1 MADDGT
7 INQQR
12 ARQMSN
18 DLTRSNQANL
28 PSLPVWLGRLA
39 IGTVDHPGQPTRKYL
54 AGGLSLTPNQR
65 AEAEGYRDR
74 MKATLSSDDP
84 LRQRNAVLAKMI
96 MAYPMGAGSGELG
109 AAARAEAYLDA
120 LSDMPAW
127 AIAEAVRRWNRG
139 QAGEHNYSFAPAPA
153 ILRRVT
159 DEVLVPYRIDL
170 EKIEIVLRAV
180 PLERAVDPE
189 PMPKA
194 EPEVFLPR
202 LKRV

>member
-1 MADDGT
+1 MA
-7 INQQR
+7 NE
-12 ARQMSN
+12 
-18 DLTRSNQANL
+18 LTRATQVNL
-28 PSLPVWLGRLA
+28 PSLPAWLGRLA
-39 IGTVDHPGQPTRKYL
+39 IGTVDHPGQPTRRYL
-54 AGGLSLTPNQR
+54 AGGLSLTPSQR
-65 AEAEGYRDR
+65 AEAEYYRDR
-74 MKATLSSDDP
+74 MKETLSSDDP

-96 MAYPMGAGSGELG
+96 MAYPMCAGSGELG

-153 ILRRVT
+153 ILRRIV
-159 DEVLVPYRIDL
+159 DGILAPCRVDL
-170 EKIEIVLRAV
+170 GKVEIALKAV

-202 LKRV
+202 LRKV